1 MEENM
6 QLDRNA
12 LNRLLDMSDSQ
23 LKFIISKLA
32 KEAGLDLSAL
42 NISENDISSIRKAL
56 SNATDADIAKA
67 AEQLSAK
74 KPRRDT

>member
-32 KEAGLDLSAL
+32 KEAGLDLSAF

>member
-1 MEENM
+1 M

-32 KEAGLDLSAL
+32 KEAGLDLSAF